1 MPPPDDSASQEDPF
15 SPKFKSEKDIKDA
28 VNRFAN
34 TLRTT
39 FDTFLKGN
47 VQLPLWQPSSELD
60 DHIRRHIAD
69 LKIPIT
75 TPSSESPTLLLHN
88 LGKPSHDPQL
98 ADRVKSLFRPES
110 K

>member
-1 MPPPDDSASQEDPF
+1 MPPPDDSAKLDPF
-15 SPKFKSEKDIKDA
+15 SPKSKSEKDIKDA
-28 VNRFAN
+28 VNEFADI
-34 TLRTT
+34 LRTI

-60 DHIRRHIAD
+60 DHIRRHIAG
-69 LKIPIT
+69 LELPIT